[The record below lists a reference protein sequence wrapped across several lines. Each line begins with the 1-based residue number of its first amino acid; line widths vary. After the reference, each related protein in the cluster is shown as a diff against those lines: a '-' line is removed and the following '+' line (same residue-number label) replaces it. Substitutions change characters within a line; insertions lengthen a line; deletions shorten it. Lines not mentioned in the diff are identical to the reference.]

1 MVPVPGSDAALRARY
16 LSAKTAPS
24 PSSGAA
30 NTARKNWGLSTTT
43 TDISIRLTESEAFTT
58 YEVPIMTFLLLMKT
72 SDKVFFNEEVLC
84 NMQ

>member
-1 MVPVPGSDAALRARY
+1 M
-16 LSAKTAPS
+16 
-24 PSSGAA
+24 
-30 NTARKNWGLSTTT
+30 NWDWYTTT

-58 YEVPIMTFLLLMKT
+58 YEVPIMTFLLPVKT